1 MYVGYRFPDS
11 DSIFSEIAERRLLV
25 LEPWLGKK
33 EKKKK
38 KKENRSTREQERKQ
52 KKKEKDKEKRGNETS
67 LSNDLNLP

>member
-38 KKENRSTREQERKQ
+38 KKE
-52 KKKEKDKEKRGNETS
+52 KKKEKKRGWKRK
-67 LSNDLNLP
+67 LKI